1 MVESF
6 VALEFRNEKLVLLDQ
21 RSLPTE
27 VVYVDCSTY
36 EDVEFAIRDMIVRGA
51 PAIGASAAY
60 GVYFAAKQC
69 PEHNDFQKACTFL
82 AHSRPTAVN
91 LSWAIERMKTVHT
104 LNSKQP
110 RDVLLQAL
118 LAEAHAIREEDI
130 QTNRTIGRIGS
141 IVVPH
146 KATILTHCNTG
157 ALATAGWGTAL
168 GVIKQAVEDGK
179 DIFVYADETRPR
191 FQGARLTAWELMDAR
206 IPSKLIPDSAAAT
219 LIRDGK
225 IDLVI
230 LGGDRVAA
238 NGDVANKLGTF
249 ALSVI
254 CKAYGVPFYSVVP
267 VSTIDFSI
275 NDGSAIPIEER
286 EAEEVTHVQ
295 GVQVA
300 PSGMQVYNPAFDVTP
315 HQNITGIITE
325 KGIMYPPF
333 KENIERIRNGET
345 L

>member
-1 MVESF
+1 MDESF
-6 VALEFRNEKLVLLDQ
+6 VTLIFKNNTLTLLDQ
-21 RSLPTE
+21 RILPTE
-27 VVYVDCSTY
+27 VSYVDCKTY
-36 EDVEFAIRDMIVRGA
+36 EEVEFAIRDMIVRGA
-51 PAIGASAAY
+51 PAIGAAAAY
-60 GVYFAAKQC
+60 GVYLAALQC
-69 PEHNDFQKACTFL
+69 PEEKAFMKACEFL
-82 AHSRPTAVN
+82 SLARPTAVN
-91 LSWAIERMKTVHT
+91 LGWAINRMLATYEH
-104 LNSKQP
+104 NEKQP
-110 RDVLLQAL
+110 REALLKAL
-118 LAEAHAIREEDI
+118 LAESDAIREEDI
-130 QTNRTIGRIGS
+130 KTNKQMSRIGAA
-141 IVVPH
+141 VVPH
-146 KATILTHCNTG
+146 GATILTHCNTG

-168 GVIKQAVEDGK
+168 GVIKTAFYDKK

-191 FQGARLTAWELMDAR
+191 FQGARLTAWELMEAK

-267 VSTIDFSI
+267 ISTIDFSI
-275 NDGSAIPIEER
+275 PDGSAIPIEER

-300 PSGMQVYNPAFDVTP
+300 PSGMDVFNPAFDVTP
-315 HQNITGIITE
+315 HQNLTGIITE
-325 KGIMYPPF
+325 NGIIYPPF
-333 KENIERIRNGET
+333 KENIERLRRGET